1 MPRIFGFYEMQPRAK
16 ITLIG
21 ILALVILASSVMYV
35 QAYHRLKPVYQVKTD
50 SKVVALTFDISW
62 GNQTPMPV
70 IEILKD
76 KEVETTFFLSGP
88 WVKQNP
94 DVVNRIKEDG
104 HEIGTHGYRHINLST
119 LSKSEVKEEVKKA
132 HQIIKE
138 VAGVEPKLIRTPN
151 GDYSDQVIEAI
162 HEVNYEAIQW
172 SVDSLDWMNPGVD
185 TIVERVSK
193 RAHPGAIILMHASDS
208 CKQTTEALPRV
219 IDNLRKQ
226 GYEIVTVSE
235 LLKRGEK
242 EN

>member
-1 MPRIFGFYEMQPRAK
+1 
-16 ITLIG
+16 
-21 ILALVILASSVMYV
+21 
-35 QAYHRLKPVYQVKTD
+35 
-50 SKVVALTFDISW
+50 
-62 GNQTPMPV
+62 
-70 IEILKD
+70 
-76 KEVETTFFLSGP
+76 
-88 WVKQNP
+88 
-94 DVVNRIKEDG
+94 
-104 HEIGTHGYRHINLST
+104 HEIGSHGYRHINLST

-138 VAGVEPKLIRTPN
+138 VADVEPKLIRTPN

>member
-1 MPRIFGFYEMQPRAK
+1 MPRVFGFYEMQPRAK
-16 ITLIG
+16 VTLIG

-50 SKVVALTFDISW
+50 RKVVALTFDISW

-70 IEILKD
+70 IEILKEN
-76 KEVETTFFLSGP
+76 KIKATIFLSGP

-94 DVVNRIKEDG
+94 DVVKRIKEDG
-104 HEIGTHGYRHINLST
+104 HEIGSHGYRHINLSN
-119 LSKSEVKEEVKKA
+119 LSKTEIKDEINKA
-132 HQIIKE
+132 HQNIKE
-138 VAGVEPKLIRTPN
+138 VAGVEPSLIRTPN

-162 HEVNYEAIQW
+162 HESNYEAIQW

-193 RAHPGAIILMHASDS
+193 RVHPGAIILMHASDS
-208 CKQTTEALPRV
+208 CKQTTDALPRV
-219 IDNLRKQ
+219 IDNLHKQ

-235 LLKRGEK
+235 LLKMGEK